1 MTSETTIYFFS
12 NNSYPF
18 CKMADTCCKD
28 FTISDKRMIISVL
41 LNQTDQTEI
50 TKIINTGKY
59 NTADHK
65 ILLDWYGNIV
75 YNGKTINS
83 KTVKAE
89 FVCDIEKMIK
99 KMHDVKNGTDKESIR
114 KMNSLYYCTLVKTVG
129 RKLHKMIALIHLY
142 DIEYNFSWFNYKLY
156 QSSEYP
162 ELYIIEKSF
171 KMFSNALVIPE
182 YIIIYDTYLCVDY
195 ANLPFYN

>member
-1 MTSETTIYFFS
+1 MV
-12 NNSYPF
+12 N
-18 CKMADTCCKD
+18 TCCKD

-59 NTADHK
+59 STDDTQ
-65 ILLDWYGNIV
+65 IILDWYGNIV

-99 KMHDVKNGTDKESIR
+99 KMHDVKNGTDKQSIR
-114 KMNSLYYCTLVKTVG
+114 KMNSLHYCTLVKTVG
-129 RKLHKMIALIHLY
+129 SKLHRMIALINLY

-156 QSSEYP
+156 QSSEHP

-171 KMFSNALVIPE
+171 KMFSNILVIPE
-182 YIIIYDTYLCVDY
+182 YIMIYDKYLCVDY
-195 ANLPFYN
+195 ANLPFYD